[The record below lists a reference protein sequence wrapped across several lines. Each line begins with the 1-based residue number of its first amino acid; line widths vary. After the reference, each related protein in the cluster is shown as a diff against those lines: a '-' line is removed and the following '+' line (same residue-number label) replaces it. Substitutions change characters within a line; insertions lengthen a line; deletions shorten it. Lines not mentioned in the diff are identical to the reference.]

1 MIVTTTCPHWCE
13 CSHTGGQDELCHG
26 GAIWGSTPSVQ
37 VDDLDVTV
45 AAGSIETGALR
56 VYRNVESSAN
66 LPSARTREVA
76 RNLLEAASGVE
87 DHSVG

>member
-1 MIVTTTCPHWCE
+1 MIATTTCPHWCE
-13 CSHTGGQDELCHG
+13 CSHTGGQDELCRG
-26 GAIWGSTPSVQ
+26 GAMWASTPSVEG
-37 VDDLDVTV
+37 DDLDVTV
-45 AAGSIETGALR
+45 AAGSIETSALG
-56 VYRNVESSAN
+56 VYRNVERGAN